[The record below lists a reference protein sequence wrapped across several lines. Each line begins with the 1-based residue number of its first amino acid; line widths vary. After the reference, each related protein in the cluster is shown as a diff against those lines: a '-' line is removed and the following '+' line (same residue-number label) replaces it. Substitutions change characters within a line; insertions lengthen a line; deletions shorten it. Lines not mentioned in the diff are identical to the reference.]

1 LRATVYRA
9 VVAADAPPPV
19 AIRVTRPYA
28 NEDEYLEH
36 ELEMLTRASVT
47 LVGAQ
52 PRAEGVVL
60 RFELVLASGHVLL
73 RGEGRVIGFK
83 PNALQGAGGLSLR
96 FTRVDTRSKALIDRA
111 ATLRDRR
118 RPSQRPRMP
127 DPGSQPS
134 IFPARPSIIP
144 ARPSNFPARPSIAP
158 APISTDPFPPAPIST
173 DPFPLA
179 PISTD
184 SVPLAPVSTDSVHA
198 DRDALLA
205 RLRAR
210 AKTLDPAAVRRI
222 LALRGFTWTW

>member
-1 LRATVYRA
+1 MRATVYRA
-9 VVAADAPPPV
+9 VVAADALPPL

-36 ELEMLTRASVT
+36 ELDMLTRAGVT

-83 PNALQGAGGLSLR
+83 PNALEGAGGLSLR
-96 FTRVDTRSKALIDRA
+96 FTRIDARSKALIDRA

-118 RPSQRPRMP
+118 RPSHRPRVAP
-127 DPGSQPS
+127 DPGS
-134 IFPARPSIIP
+134 RPSIL
-144 ARPSNFPARPSIAP
+144 ATRPSVLP
-158 APISTDPFPPAPIST
+158 APVSTDPFPPAPIST

-179 PISTD
+179 PVSSD
-184 SVPLAPVSTDSVHA
+184 SIPLAPVST

-210 AKTLDPAAVRRI
+210 AKTLDPAAVRKI